1 MDHTHV
7 PDGGERAMAGR
18 QFDPNGRRGFLKWSG
33 AAAATA
39 LLAACD
45 RSPTEPGASL
55 APSAT
60 GATQAAGAGA
70 VAIDLGNDFG
80 ILNFAYALEQLEAAF
95 YIQAISSL
103 YGGVTPEEEGV
114 LRDIKRHE
122 VVHREFFGAA
132 LGEAAIPG
140 LTVNFSA
147 IDFGSR
153 GSVLGTARVFEDL
166 GVAAYN
172 GAAQFLENS
181 DFLVVAGKI
190 VSVEARHASAIRD
203 LLGRS
208 FAPNAFDPAFTF
220 ERVLRRAAPFI
231 STEIALTNSPT
242 AGQAD
247 SMSDE
252 EELVS

>member
-1 MDHTHV
+1 MDHTRV
-7 PDGGERAMAGR
+7 PDGGERAMLGR
-18 QFDPNGRRGFLKWSG
+18 QLDPTGRRGFLKWSG

-45 RSPTEPGASL
+45 RAPTEPASGL
-55 APSAT
+55 ALAQGTPQPASS
-60 GATQAAGAGA
+60 GA
-70 VAIDLGNDFG
+70 VEIDLGNDIG

-95 YIQAISSL
+95 YIQVISSL
-103 YGGVTPEEEGV
+103 YGGVTQEEEGI

-132 LGEAAIPG
+132 LGDAGIPG
-140 LTVNFSA
+140 LSVNFSA
-147 IDFGSR
+147 VDFGSR
-153 GSVLGTARVFEDL
+153 DSVLGTARAFEDL

-172 GAAQFLENS
+172 GAAQFLENP

-220 ERVLRRAAPFI
+220 ERVLRRAAPYI
-231 STEIALTNSPT
+231 STEIVLANSPT

-247 SMSDE
+247 STSGE
-252 EELVS
+252 EELAS